1 MVLTPLMLILL
12 SLALLSQDPFESDE
26 EGWADEG
33 FYVTGCS
40 KGWISLQFVGES
52 GEEVELETEANAE
65 EVLTRED
72 FEGGVTSA
80 ASHAGIGNAHVFKTF
95 ATFVICCIS
104 AIKF

>member
-1 MVLTPLMLILL
+1 MGKSILDLPTRPIRLNLVLTPLMLILL

-52 GEEVELETEANAE
+52 GEEVMLETKANAE

-72 FEGGVTSA
+72 FEGGGGDDG
-80 ASHAGIGNAHVFKTF
+80 GIRGLG
-95 ATFVICCIS
+95 
-104 AIKF
+104 